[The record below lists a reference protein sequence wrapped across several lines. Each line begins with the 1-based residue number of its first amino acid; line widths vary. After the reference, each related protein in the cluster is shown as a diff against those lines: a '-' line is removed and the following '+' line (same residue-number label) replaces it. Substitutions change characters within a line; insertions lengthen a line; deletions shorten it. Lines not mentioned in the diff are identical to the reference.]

1 MSKYGCSPDACGVCV
16 CAWYVRGFGR
26 RQGAPDAAHG
36 TRHKQ
41 LSPGTRT
48 EKLVRAHTDL
58 VVHNSPVVNSRSR
71 RWFANGRRGFS
82 CALPCCAIA
91 QGHRG
96 HHAKRGLGT
105 TYHKNRGPVTCVR
118 GSEPSTRLGGS
129 GPCQNWSSSGV
140 QQRWP
145 EGGAAERLERS
156 GKLANRCPRE
166 WTRER

>member
-105 TYHKNRGPVTCVR
+105 TYHKNRGPDVFVGRSRRHVSEAPVHVKMGPAAGSSRDGQRR
-118 GSEPSTRLGGS
+118 G
-129 GPCQNWSSSGV
+129 C
-140 QQRWP
+140 
-145 EGGAAERLERS
+145 
-156 GKLANRCPRE
+156 
-166 WTRER
+166 

>member
-96 HHAKRGLGT
+96 HHAKRGWARRT
-105 TYHKNRGPVTCVR
+105 TRTAGPMCSWVGAVDTSR
-118 GSEPSTRLGGS
+118 RLRS
-129 GPCQNWSSSGV
+129 MSKWV
-140 QQRWP
+140 QQRGP
-145 EGGAAERLERS
+145 AEMARGGAAERLERS